1 MRLLFELKE
10 DGLDPNGI
18 VFSRH
23 SARAIIIQDGAVA
36 MVYSRKYDYYK
47 FPGGGIEKNEDPIHA
62 VIRETAEEA
71 GLRVLPETIQ
81 PYGYVHRVSKSDHP
95 DADIFLQD
103 NFYYLCRAEAD
114 IDQNLDD
121 YEAEEGF
128 TPLWVAP
135 ETAIEV
141 NRHHGHGN
149 TNQIML
155 ERDAQVLERLMI
167 EGYL

>member
-10 DGLDPNGI
+10 DGLAPKGI
-18 VFSRH
+18 VFARH
-23 SARAIIIQDGAVA
+23 SARAIIIRNGTVA
-36 MVYSRKYDYYK
+36 MVYSQKFDYYK
-47 FPGGGIEKNEDPIHA
+47 FPGGGIEKNEDPICA
-62 VIRETAEEA
+62 MIRETAEEV

-103 NFYYLCRAEAD
+103 NFYYLCRAEAN
-114 IDQNLDD
+114 IGQNLDD

-128 TPLWVAP
+128 TPCWIEP

-141 NRHHGHGN
+141 NRHHDHGK
-149 TNQIML
+149 TDQTML
-155 ERDAQVLERLMI
+155 ERDALVLERLVS

>member
-18 VFSRH
+18 VFARH
-23 SARAIIIQDGAVA
+23 SARAIIIREGTVA
-36 MVYSRKYDYYK
+36 MVYSRKFDYYK
-47 FPGGGIEKNEDPIHA
+47 FPGGGIEQGEDPLNA
-62 VIRETAEEA
+62 MIREAAEEA
-71 GLRVLPETIQ
+71 GLRVLPETIR

-103 NFYYLCRAEAD
+103 NFYYLCRAESG
-114 IDQNLDD
+114 IGQNLDD

-141 NRHHGHGN
+141 NRFHDHGG
-149 TNQIML
+149 TDQAMP
-155 ERDAQVLERLMI
+155 ERDAQVLERLMA